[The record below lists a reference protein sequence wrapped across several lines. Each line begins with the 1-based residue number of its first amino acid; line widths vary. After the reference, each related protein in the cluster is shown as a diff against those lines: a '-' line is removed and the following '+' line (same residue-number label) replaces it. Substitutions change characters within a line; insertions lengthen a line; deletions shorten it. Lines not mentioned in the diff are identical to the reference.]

1 MGECT
6 WKKVD
11 DRWLCQAEMC
21 EHWDNGKCKI
31 GKVSLTCDN
40 NDCRW
45 NSQIIM
51 GIYVCQ
57 SMDVHLDAG
66 GRCLGFENK
75 SEGITNNA

>member
-6 WKKVD
+6 WKKID
-11 DRWLCQAEMC
+11 GRWQCMAQMC
-21 EHWDNGKCKI
+21 EHWDDGKCKL

-45 NSQIIM
+45 NQQIVP

-57 SMDVHLDAG
+57 SMDIHLDANAK
-66 GRCLGFENK
+66 CLGFENK
-75 SEGITNNA
+75 E